1 MSKSND
7 ELSLFWQWIT
17 QKESL
22 ESDQPAINDLFL
34 PHAHLSQTEALSIYN
49 NAYHSRL
56 VEVSKQ
62 LYPIT
67 YRSLGDEV
75 YRSLWVDYLSEYPPK
90 SGSINQIGEKLPIFL
105 FNHDAFKKLP
115 ALVDIVKLEWLFIDL
130 FGKVDESSFPLDAL
144 QLLPAEQ
151 WPTTVWQ
158 AKQDW
163 RLTSSAYDL
172 KQYWQQIHEYY
183 RGDVEAGS
191 GDVAVQPLKHIQR
204 YLVRRDQY
212 NVQFERIGEH
222 LWFFLGKIRE
232 EKTFSEICDS
242 LVKRFPEEDVAKL
255 SLDLLLKSIGL
266 NLLLQSEMTP
276 A

>member
-1 MSKSND
+1 MSHSSD
-7 ELSLFWQWIT
+7 EQRLFWQWVT

-22 ESDQPAINDLFL
+22 VEDQSAINDLFL
-34 PHAHLSQTEALSIYN
+34 PHVQLSQTEALSIYN

-67 YRSLGDEV
+67 YKSLGDEV
-75 YRSLWVDYLSEYPPK
+75 YRSLWIDYLSEFPPK
-90 SGSINQIGEKLPIFL
+90 PGSINRIGEKLPVFL
-105 FNHDAFKKLP
+105 FEHHEFRKLP

-130 FGKVDESSFPLDAL
+130 FDKVDEPSYPLDAL

-151 WPTTVWQ
+151 WPKTIWQ

-163 RLTSSAYDL
+163 RLMSSVYDL
-172 KQYWQQIHEYY
+172 KKYWQQIHEYHS
-183 RGDVEAGS
+183 DDAEAGS
-191 GDVAVQPLKHIQR
+191 SNVFVQPLKHIQR

-212 NVQFERIGEH
+212 NVQFESIGEH
-222 LWFFLGKIRE
+222 LWVFLGKIRE
-232 EKTFSEICDS
+232 GKTFSGICDS
-242 LVKRFPEEDVAKL
+242 LVERFPEEDVAKL

-266 NLLLQSEMTP
+266 NLLLQNEIVP
-276 A
+276 V